1 MVTCYGWLKNF
12 ALHILVAYI
21 SFLFLFLTMDPT
33 TCYPPYSC
41 VGEPITLSI
50 RLSNAILPSSVYVTS
65 HMMFVDELNPS
76 SAKDVDGT
84 KSDKVKKFKKM
95 KDRLK
100 KNRNYRRQ
108 KSYQDMQEDND
119 PNDIRNLTN
128 RNLLGVRSTKNVVVD
143 GQIVVTSKLIRV
155 PEEDHI
161 KPKEHRNTTLYAV
174 VLSPKRWR
182 YTGLGS
188 KMNDKQAMTNAPVVS
203 LAHAS
208 EIPKGCLVTLRTLVR
223 SCLFVFA
230 LCTAG
235 VIY

>member
-1 MVTCYGWLKNF
+1 
-12 ALHILVAYI
+12 
-21 SFLFLFLTMDPT
+21 
-33 TCYPPYSC
+33 
-41 VGEPITLSI
+41 
-50 RLSNAILPSSVYVTS
+50 
-65 HMMFVDELNPS
+65 MMFVDELNPS
-76 SAKDVDGT
+76 SVEEDVDGT

-100 KNRNYRRQ
+100 KNRNYRRE

-119 PNDIRNLTN
+119 PNNIRNLTN
-128 RNLLGVRSTKNVVVD
+128 RNLLGVKSTKNVVVD

-161 KPKEHRNTTLYAV
+161 KPKEHKNTTLYAV

-230 LCTAG
+230 CTQPVSFIDLFLVFLSALSFLFQG
-235 VIY
+235 LSNRRCDARRCQRYNNTTYT